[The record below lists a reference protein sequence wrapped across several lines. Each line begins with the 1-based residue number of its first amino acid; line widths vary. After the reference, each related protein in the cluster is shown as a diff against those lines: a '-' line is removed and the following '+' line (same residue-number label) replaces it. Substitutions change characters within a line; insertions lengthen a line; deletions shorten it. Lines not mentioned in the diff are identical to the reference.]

1 MTLFQDIIGTKSE
14 APLPQKEGM
23 LQCKKRTVLNAVR
36 GCTEKEGLT
45 IREVAEICDMS
56 VYAARNWLLKL
67 EQEGLIY
74 KSCRPRNSTWHAF

>member
-23 LQCKKRTVLNAVR
+23 LQCKKMIVLNAVR

-45 IREVAEICDMS
+45 
-56 VYAARNWLLKL
+56 K
-67 EQEGLIY
+67 
-74 KSCRPRNSTWHAF
+74 